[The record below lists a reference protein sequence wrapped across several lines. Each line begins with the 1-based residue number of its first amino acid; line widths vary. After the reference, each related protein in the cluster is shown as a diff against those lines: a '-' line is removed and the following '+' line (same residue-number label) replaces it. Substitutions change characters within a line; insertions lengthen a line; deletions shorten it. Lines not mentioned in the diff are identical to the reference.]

1 MLKGIKARLDVHD
14 ILLRIYKYNVS
25 LNNIF
30 IQSIINKNKQEDI
43 SLINNVLLN
52 SMRYQFHSQKIIKNY
67 VKKKLKDDEKI
78 LLISSITQIVYLNFK
93 DYAVVNCS
101 VEIAR
106 EKIFIMVL

>member
-67 VKKKLKDDEKI
+67 VKK
-78 LLISSITQIVYLNFK
+78 N
-93 DYAVVNCS
+93 
-101 VEIAR
+101 
-106 EKIFIMVL
+106 

>member
-43 SLINNVLLN
+43 SLINNV
-52 SMRYQFHSQKIIKNY
+52 H
-67 VKKKLKDDEKI
+67 
-78 LLISSITQIVYLNFK
+78 
-93 DYAVVNCS
+93 
-101 VEIAR
+101 
-106 EKIFIMVL
+106 